1 MWEREWWV
9 MFFAYEMAQVDI
21 LEIDDFDLVGYIL
34 ELIFVFCGVFWFV
47 HFLYELIGEKASCSV
62 EVFEFCEIVAEGDCV
77 YDRYFFEGLWLF
89 FVDDLLVEMILQ
101 VG

>member
-1 MWEREWWV
+1 

-34 ELIFVFCGVFWFV
+34 ELIFVVCSVFWFV
-47 HFLYELIGEKASCSV
+47 HFLYELIAEKASCSV
-62 EVFEFCEIVAEGDCV
+62 EVFEFCKIVAEGDCV